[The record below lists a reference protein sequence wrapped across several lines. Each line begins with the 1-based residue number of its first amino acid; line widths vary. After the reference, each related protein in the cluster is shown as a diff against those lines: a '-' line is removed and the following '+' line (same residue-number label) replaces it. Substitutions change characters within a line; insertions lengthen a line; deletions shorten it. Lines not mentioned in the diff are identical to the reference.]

1 MPSSGDRE
9 SMSGKRPIGSGLSRL
24 CRENGVRFL
33 RAFFASEL
41 RAWHGDQPLWKVFW
55 GYGVLVSIGLALLYL
70 LALEEK
76 RLVIQQ
82 ALLIFLAGYTAWLL
96 VAIWRC
102 ADNSSANWATLARG
116 LTIAWAANT
125 ILVLTFLQADLLAT
139 YMGH

>member
-9 SMSGKRPIGSGLSRL
+9 SMSGKGSIGSALSHP

-41 RAWHGDQPLWKVFW
+41 RAWHGYQSLWKVFW

-76 RLVIQQ
+76 RLVI
-82 ALLIFLAGYTAWLL
+82 
-96 VAIWRC
+96 
-102 ADNSSANWATLARG
+102 SSRR
-116 LTIAWAANT
+116 
-125 ILVLTFLQADLLAT
+125 F
-139 YMGH
+139 